1 MLPPKCRVIRDGHEE
16 IVLAE
21 NIVVGDI
28 IKVIGGDRV
37 PADLII
43 I

>member
-1 MLPPKCRVIRDGHEE
+1 MLPPKCRVIRDGNEE

-21 NIVVGDI
+21 NITCGDI
-28 IKVIGGDRV
+28 VKVVGGDRV